1 MNSLPRIKHSLLLTT
16 ALLLAAC
23 GTGQRGGGYYQADGP
38 GVPISSTAAARIPD
52 AVPRIEPHAPAN
64 GRPYTI
70 AGRRFVPMTGSQ
82 PFTQEGTASWYGS
95 QFHGRK
101 TANGERYDMYA
112 MTAAHPTLPLPSY
125 ARVTRLDTGRSI
137 VVRVNDRGP
146 FKSGRIIDLS
156 YAAAA
161 KLGFVEQGSARVRV
175 QAITHEDIRRGRV
188 GVNASAGTGVR
199 LATAASPTTN
209 APVYLQFGAFGQQSN
224 AQSLLQ
230 TLTAQLPANEQSSLH
245 IHHNNGLYRV
255 RTGPYSS
262 RLEALGAAERIRQQT
277 GWVVSLGY

>member
-23 GTGQRGGGYYQADGP
+23 GTGQRGGGYYQTDGP

-64 GRPYTI
+64 SRPYSV
-70 AGRRFVPMTGSQ
+70 AGRRFTPMTGSQ
-82 PFTQEGTASWYGS
+82 PFTQEGTASWYGR

-112 MTAAHPTLPLPSY
+112 ITAAHPTLPLPSY

-161 KLGFVEQGSARVRV
+161 KLGFVEQGSIRVRV
-175 QAITHEDIRRGRV
+175 QAITHEDIRCGRM

-199 LATAASPTTN
+199 PAAVAPQTAN
-209 APVYLQFGAFGQQSN
+209 GPVYLQFGAFSQKNN
-224 AQSLLQ
+224 AQALLK
-230 TLTAQLPANEQSSLH
+230 TLAVQLSVDAQPSLH
-245 IHHNNGLYRV
+245 IQHSNGLYRV
-255 RTGPYSS
+255 RTGPYFSHS
-262 RLEALGAAERIRQQT
+262 EALSAAERIRKQT
-277 GWVVSLGY
+277 ARVTSLGC

>member
-16 ALLLAAC
+16 ALLAAC

-64 GRPYTI
+64 SRPYSI
-70 AGRRFVPMTGSQ
+70 EGRRFVPMTGSQ
-82 PFTQEGTASWYGS
+82 PFTQEGTASWYGR

-112 MTAAHPTLPLPSY
+112 ITAAHPTLPLPSY

-161 KLGFVEQGSARVRV
+161 KLGFVEQGSIRVRV

-188 GVNASAGTGVR
+188 GVNASAKAGVR
-199 LATAASPTTN
+199 PAAVAPQTAN
-209 APVYLQFGAFGQQSN
+209 GPVYLQFGAFSQQSN
-224 AQSLLQ
+224 AQSLMKI
-230 TLTAQLPANEQSSLH
+230 LTDQLPANEQSSLH

-262 RLEALGAAERIRQQT
+262 RSEALSAAERIRQKT
-277 GWVVSLGY
+277 GRMVSLGY